1 MTQGTY
7 GPQVLTVGE
16 NYVIR
21 TEGTAAQG
29 TYAEGTYGPLASHLW

>member
-1 MTQGTY
+1 MTEGHMVIGWMTQGTY

-21 TEGTAAQG
+21 TEGT
-29 TYAEGTYGPLASHLW
+29 YGPLASHLW